1 MGSIFETAMLVC
13 FGFSWPMNVR
23 KAVKARSAKGM
34 SLAFILLII
43 TGYVAGITA
52 KILNNQINYVL
63 IVYLLNLAI
72 VLTNLGV
79 YFRNKALDRS
89 SETMKIDVKKS
100 EGDAVVLLGGS
111 LDKEI
116 PVAEVAQSFSFNF
129 KMYNR
134 SKYGL
139 SVRDA
144 KKLYLENIEPLNP
157 ESVIIHLGSD
167 DTDMFK
173 NNSADFD
180 VKFLELI
187 SCIKHQNNDRRIA
200 LVSIENESNAKT
212 ISDMNRHIKAIAD
225 SEKCDYIDMDKAKLW
240 DSEKTKEVTAFMY
253 ELGFD
258 SQLKVKKPLG
268 DVSKVIYSYA
278 YKNGL
283 FAALEGE
290 QAV

>member
-1 MGSIFETAMLVC
+1 MSSIFEAAMLVC

-23 KAVKARSAKGM
+23 KAIKARSAKGM

-52 KILNNQINYVL
+52 KVLNNQINYVL
-63 IVYLLNLAI
+63 IVYVLNLVI

-79 YFRNKALDRS
+79 YFRNKALDRR
-89 SETMKIDVKKS
+89 SETVKVDVKKA
-100 EGDAVVLLGGS
+100 EGNSVVLLGGS

-129 KMYNR
+129 KMFNR

-139 SVRDA
+139 SIRDA
-144 KKLYLENIEPLNP
+144 KKQYLENIEPLNP
-157 ESVIIHLGSD
+157 EAVIVHLGD
-167 DTDMFK
+167 EDVEMFK
-173 NNSADFD
+173 KNSADFD
-180 VKFLELI
+180 VKFLELL
-187 SCIKHQNNDRRIA
+187 SCIKHQNKDRRIA
-200 LVSIENESNAKT
+200 LISLEHSDSSKI

-225 SEKCDYIDMDKAKLW
+225 SEKCEFVDLDRAKLW
-240 DSEKTKEVTAFMY
+240 DTEKTKEVTAFMY

-268 DVSKVIYSYA
+268 DVSKVLYSYA
-278 YKNGL
+278 YENGM
-283 FAALEGE
+283 FSAIETE
-290 QAV
+290 QVV